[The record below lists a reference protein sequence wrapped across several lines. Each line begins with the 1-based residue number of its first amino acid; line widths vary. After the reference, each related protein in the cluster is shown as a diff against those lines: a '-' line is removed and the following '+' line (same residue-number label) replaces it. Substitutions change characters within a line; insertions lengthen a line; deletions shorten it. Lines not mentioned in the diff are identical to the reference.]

1 MCLPILSVMTLF
13 VRYTCDPEGKLFNRI
28 ILFLNEALDHKND
41 FNFYPFFFGEKG

>member
-1 MCLPILSVMTLF
+1 MTLF

-41 FNFYPFFFGEKG
+41 SIFILFFGEKG